1 MQFAGEC
8 PHGLVVD
15 GRARGPMFLPAHML
29 RLHPTDVKRLAM
41 FQPGHFLMFV
51 ALQPTPEKVR

>member
-1 MQFAGEC
+1 
-8 PHGLVVD
+8 V
-15 GRARGPMFLPAHML
+15 
-29 RLHPTDVKRLAM
+29 HPTDVKRLAM